1 MIYPSVSYEASVSKA
16 VEDME
21 QTLRSGGAAYKRK
34 QEMKKAAQR
43 IKEYQKQQQ
52 VKEGSVMTTA
62 LELTAVQA
70 KARRK
75 NSKLLTIVNEKL

>member
-1 MIYPSVSYEASVSKA
+1 
-16 VEDME
+16 
-21 QTLRSGGAAYKRK
+21 
-34 QEMKKAAQR
+34 
-43 IKEYQKQQQ
+43 
-52 VKEGSVMTTA
+52 MTTA

>member
-1 MIYPSVSYEASVSKA
+1 MH
-16 VEDME
+16 
-21 QTLRSGGAAYKRK
+21 KRK

-52 VKEGSVMTTA
+52 VKEGMVATTA
-62 LELTAVQA
+62 LELTTSQA

-75 NSKLLTIVNEKL
+75 NSKLLTVVNEKQEEEE